1 MAELAQDDLQ
11 NQFYVLVT
19 GANSGLGL
27 AICARLITDFLTTH
41 PSTHHLTIIFTTR
54 SSKKA
59 TSTLHHLQT
68 LLPPISSPTN
78 SSRITLHPETVDL
91 SYLPSV
97 RALSQRLTK
106 TIPKL
111 DSIILN
117 AGIGGWTGID
127 WPRAI
132 WGTLTDL
139 VHSVSWFAH
148 KIAPVGMITPPQTTH
163 NVSNEP
169 RLGSVFT
176 ANVFGHY
183 MLSHNVMGLLRK
195 STQPGR
201 VIWVS
206 SIEATVKHFNVDD
219 LQGLRTKVPYESSK
233 TLTDIL
239 ALTAESPSTRKWVEG
254 FYSPPDKGDNGGGDV
269 DEKRMQPRMYLSHP
283 GVCGTGILP
292 LALPL
297 FWAMIVSFYIARM
310 LGSPWHTLST
320 YAGACAP
327 VWLAVSRQEELDS
340 AEEVYRAHGG
350 GKVKWGSSC
359 DRLGRDSA
367 VSTEVDG
374 WGHGGV
380 VGEAV
385 VMEDRCRRRK
395 RGATDLTAEEKV
407 EFEELGRKCWQGMEE
422 LRVQWDEILERDEKE
437 AGATA

>member
-54 SSKKA
+54 SPKKA
-59 TSTLHHLQT
+59 SSTLHHLQT
-68 LLPPISSPTN
+68 LLPPISSPTQ

-91 SYLPSV
+91 SSLPSV
-97 RALSQRLTK
+97 RALSQRLTT

-111 DSIILN
+111 DSIVLN

-148 KIAPVGMITPPQTTH
+148 KIAPVGMITPPQTTQP
-163 NVSNEP
+163 SEP

-206 SIEATVKHFNVDD
+206 SIEATVNHFNVDD
-219 LQGLRTKVPYESSK
+219 IQGLRTKVPYESSK

-239 ALTAESPSTRKWVEG
+239 ALTAESPSTQKWIEG
-254 FYSPPDKGDNGGGDV
+254 FYTPPDSNGEKGEGDG
-269 DEKRMQPRMYLSHP
+269 EGTRPRMYLSHP

-297 FWAMIVSFYIARM
+297 FWAMIASFYIARL

-327 VWLAVSRQEELDS
+327 TWLAVSRQDELDA

-359 DRLGRDSA
+359 DRLGRDKA

-395 RGATDLTAEEKV
+395 RGAKDLTAEEKV

-422 LRVQWDEILERDEKE
+422 LRVQWEEILEREE
-437 AGATA
+437 REGGAA

>member
-1 MAELAQDDLQ
+1 MAEPPQHDLD

-27 AICARLITDFLTTH
+27 AICARLITTFLTTH
-41 PSTHHLTIIFTTR
+41 PPTTHLTIIFTTR
-54 SSKKA
+54 SAKKA
-59 TSTLHHLQT
+59 SSTLHHLQT
-68 LLPPISSPTN
+68 LLPPISSPTS

-91 SYLPSV
+91 SSLPSV
-97 RALSQRLTK
+97 RALSTRLTQAL
-106 TIPKL
+106 PKL
-111 DSIILN
+111 DSIVLN

-139 VHSVSWFAH
+139 VHNVSWFAH
-148 KIAPVGMITPPQTTH
+148 KIAPVGMITPPQTTQPE
-163 NVSNEP
+163 EP
-169 RLGSVFT
+169 RLGSVFA

-183 MLSHNVMGLLRK
+183 MLSHGVMGLLRK

-206 SIEATVKHFNVDD
+206 SIEATVNHFNVEDI
-219 LQGLRTKVPYESSK
+219 QGLRSKVPYESSK

-239 ALTAESPSTRKWVEG
+239 ALTAETPSTRKWVEG
-254 FYSPPDKGDNGGGDV
+254 FYTPHKGGDDV
-269 DEKRMQPRMYLSHP
+269 DEKGGEREGKEPRMYLSHP

-297 FWAMIVSFYIARM
+297 FWCMIASFYIARL

-327 VWLAVSRQEELDS
+327 TWLAISRQEELDA

-359 DRLGRDSA
+359 DRLGRDTA

-385 VMEDRCRRRK
+385 VMEDRLRRRK
-395 RGATDLTAEEKV
+395 RGARDLTAEEKV

-422 LRVQWDEILERDEKE
+422 LRVQWEEILEREE
-437 AGATA
+437 AAAA

>member
-1 MAELAQDDLQ
+1 MAEPPQHDLD
-11 NQFYVLVT
+11 NQFYVL
-19 GANSGLGL
+19 
-27 AICARLITDFLTTH
+27 
-41 PSTHHLTIIFTTR
+41 PPQPFTTSKP
-54 SSKKA
+54 SS
-59 TSTLHHLQT
+59 
-68 LLPPISSPTN
+68 PPISSPTT

-91 SYLPSV
+91 SSLPSV
-97 RALSQRLTK
+97 RALSTRLTE
-106 TIPKL
+106 TLPKL
-111 DSIILN
+111 DSIVLN

-139 VHSVSWFAH
+139 VHNVSWFAH
-148 KIAPVGMITPPQTTH
+148 KIAPVGMITPPQTTLPD
-163 NVSNEP
+163 EP
-169 RLGSVFT
+169 RLGSVFA

-183 MLSHNVMGLLRK
+183 MLSHGVMGLLRK

-206 SIEATVKHFNVDD
+206 SIEATVNHFNVEDI
-219 LQGLRTKVPYESSK
+219 QGLRSTVPYESSK
-233 TLTDIL
+233 TLTDVL
-239 ALTAESPSTRKWVEG
+239 ALTAESDGSRKWVEG
-254 FYSPPDKGDNGGGDV
+254 FYTSPDKGV
-269 DEKRMQPRMYLSHP
+269 DEKGGEREGKEPRMYLSHP

-297 FWAMIVSFYIARM
+297 FWCMIASFYIARL

-327 VWLAVSRQEELDS
+327 TWLAISRQEELDA

-359 DRLGRDSA
+359 DRLGRDKA

-395 RGATDLTAEEKV
+395 RGARDLTAEEKI

-422 LRVQWDEILERDEKE
+422 LRVQWEEILEREE
-437 AGATA
+437 GAATA

>member
-1 MAELAQDDLQ
+1 M
-11 NQFYVLVT
+11 
-19 GANSGLGL
+19 
-27 AICARLITDFLTTH
+27 
-41 PSTHHLTIIFTTR
+41 
-54 SSKKA
+54 
-59 TSTLHHLQT
+59 
-68 LLPPISSPTN
+68 
-78 SSRITLHPETVDL
+78 DL
-91 SYLPSV
+91 SSLPSV
-97 RALSQRLTK
+97 RALSTRLTQ
-106 TIPKL
+106 TLPKL
-111 DSIILN
+111 DSIVLN

-139 VHSVSWFAH
+139 VHNVSWFAH
-148 KIAPVGMITPPQTTH
+148 KIAPVGVITPPQTTLPD
-163 NVSNEP
+163 EP
-169 RLGSVFT
+169 RLGSVFA

-183 MLSHNVMGLLRK
+183 MLSHGVMGLLRK

-206 SIEATVKHFNVDD
+206 SIEATVNHFNVEDI
-219 LQGLRTKVPYESSK
+219 QGLRSTVPYESSK

-239 ALTAESPSTRKWVEG
+239 ALTAETPSTRKWVEG
-254 FYSPPDKGDNGGGDV
+254 FYTSSDKGV
-269 DEKRMQPRMYLSHP
+269 DEKGGEREGKEPRMYLSHP

-297 FWAMIVSFYIARM
+297 FWCMIASFYIARL

-327 VWLAVSRQEELDS
+327 TWLAISRQEELDA

-359 DRLGRDSA
+359 DRLGRDTA

-395 RGATDLTAEEKV
+395 RGARDLTAEDKV

-422 LRVQWDEILERDEKE
+422 LRLQWEEILEREE
-437 AGATA
+437 AATA